1 MGDKAKDRN
10 DYIVY
15 DKKTGVLSYDPDGSG
30 AKKAV
35 EIATLQVKASL
46 TYKDF
51 FVI

>member
-1 MGDKAKDRN
+1 
-10 DYIVY
+10 
-15 DKKTGVLSYDPDGSG
+15 VLSYDADGSG

-35 EIATLQVKASL
+35 EIALLKKGLAL